1 MSMFKRAAHWG
12 EAENPLKTFLAGQME
27 SFASGFFVLSPLFLG
42 CGIGLYFG
50 LSAEPDPA
58 YVISLIAFLAMLLAV
73 TAFYKYKYARH
84 QVSFILISALMVSAC
99 GFGLAQLRTHSVDTI
114 FLEKHDRYAVV
125 KGVVDKIETSDT
137 GSKAIIKVQ
146 EVENLER
153 SDTPHYIQMTFRSDE
168 GLEPGQT
175 ISFGANIK
183 PPAGPAI
190 PGDFSFK
197 RYSYFKN
204 IGAIG
209 FAYGQP
215 EILQEPQNRK
225 LFTVL
230 EQLRR
235 NMSAKVLESSYVQVS
250 AVMTALLTG
259 QRAAIDDASWGAFRE
274 SGLAHMLA
282 ISGLHVG
289 LFSGFVFFISRF
301 LMACV
306 PYLALNWPIKKI
318 AAFAGIMAAVFYT
331 VFVGAGTP
339 SVRAMMMTVIAFFAI
354 MADRSPVSLRLVSFA
369 ALVLLIWKPE
379 NLTTVSFQMSF
390 SAVLALV
397 LFYEA
402 LRPKIT
408 RWYSHAGLIRK
419 SMLYFGGICATT
431 MIATI
436 ATAPFALYHFNALAK
451 YGLLANVLA
460 MPILSFVV
468 MPSAVLT
475 FLLAPFNLEWLALK
489 PMSWGTGLIIG
500 IAKNVESLPNATF
513 SISQMPFSAFLILIM
528 SIFSLF
534 ALKGFFRFLCVPLF
548 AVFMA
553 LVISHQTPQLLVSST
568 GKLVGVHDNKT
579 LYVSSKIKERF
590 LRSQWM
596 EQLNVTGK
604 EVQRFPAI
612 GCEKNI
618 CCDMSACHIKLSNG
632 ERVSYLRQKYALSED
647 CSNPDIDYVIALF
660 GLRQKSCTDKK
671 LIEYWQLK
679 QGGSHSISLER
690 GATVLKKAVNQDK
703 KRPWQ

>member
-1 MSMFKRAAHWG
+1 MFKRAADWG
-12 EAENPLKTFLAGQME
+12 EAENPLKTFMDGQIE
-27 SFASGFFVLSPLFLG
+27 SFMSGFFVLSPVFLG

-50 LSAEPDPA
+50 LSAEPDPSL
-58 YVISLIAFLAMLLAV
+58 VISLIIILAV
-73 TAFYKYKYARH
+73 FLSLTAFFKYKYARY
-84 QVSFILISALMVSAC
+84 QGTFIILSALMVSAC

-114 FLEKHDRYAVV
+114 FLKKHDKYAVV
-125 KGVVDKIETSDT
+125 RGYIEKLEKSDT
-137 GSKAIIKVQ
+137 GSKGIIRI
-146 EVENLER
+146 ESIENLER
-153 SDTPHYIQMTFRSDE
+153 SDTPQFIQMTFRSDE
-168 GLEPGQT
+168 RLEPGQT
-175 ISFGANIK
+175 VSFGANIK
-183 PPAGPAI
+183 PPAGSAI
-190 PGDFSFK
+190 PGDFSFR

-204 IGAIG
+204 IGGIG

-215 EILQEPQNRK
+215 EILKESEKQGVFTTLEKLRK
-225 LFTVL
+225 H
-230 EQLRR
+230 
-235 NMSAKVLESSYVQVS
+235 MSDKVLKSSNAPVS

-259 QRAAIDDASWGAFRE
+259 QRAAIDDVSWGSFRD

-289 LFSGFVFFISRF
+289 LFSGFVFFILRF
-301 LMACV
+301 LMACF

-318 AAFAGIMAAVFYT
+318 AAFTGMIAAIFYT
-331 VFVGAGTP
+331 IFVGAGTP
-339 SVRAMMMTVIAFFAI
+339 SMRAMMMTAIAFLAI

-379 NLTTVSFQMSF
+379 NLTAVSFQMSF

-489 PMSWGTGLIIG
+489 PMSWGTGLIID

-590 LRSQWM
+590 VRSQWM

-604 EVQRFPAI
+604 EVQTFPAI

-647 CSNPDIDYVIALF
+647 CSNPDVDYVIAPF

-671 LIEYWQLK
+671 LIGYWQLK